1 MVNKKRIPLN
11 AQGFLHVFGI
21 PSGDIDISMVDDAGK
36 SEFLAFF
43 GLTEVPTIKFF
54 GSKIIQEELSDE
66 QFIRCFMIVALS
78 TMLCPTSNT
87 KPSTKYM
94 GSLIDVNK
102 IKDLNWCKFSH
113 MWLLQAIRKYQK
125 EKTKQNRMTLTL
137 GGCIYELAINFLF
150 RFSPFYFLYFK
161 FLFLLFSFF
170 MFSFFM
176 KTS

>member
-21 PSGDIDISMVDDAGK
+21 PAGDIDISMVDDAGK

-78 TMLCPTSNT
+78 TVLCPTSNT

-94 GSLIDVNK
+94 GSYHY
-102 IKDLNWCKFSH
+102 LN
-113 MWLLQAIRKYQK
+113 A
-125 EKTKQNRMTLTL
+125 TKQDLLVQTQHSHQQTSTVVLTI
-137 GGCIYELAINFLF
+137 CAFYVFL
-150 RFSPFYFLYFK
+150 SLPMHL
-161 FLFLLFSFF
+161 
-170 MFSFFM
+170 
-176 KTS
+176 